1 MNLRVM
7 RVSIALWWG
16 SLTTLFG
23 VVPMLFIHLPTPAL
37 AGGMAARL
45 FSAQTYV
52 SLACG
57 LVLLLG
63 LSVAGKEAS
72 ENAATQSERR
82 VCAVLVA
89 LALLA
94 VVGVEWGAAPHI
106 VARDNLKF
114 WHALGTGLFSA
125 QWLCC
130 TALLWRLSGQR

>member
-1 MNLRVM
+1 MNLQVM

-45 FSAQTYV
+45 FSAETYV
-52 SLACG
+52 SMTCG

-63 LSVAGKEAS
+63 LWMAGEKTS
-72 ENAATQSERR
+72 ENAATRSERR
-82 VCAVLVA
+82 VCAVLVT
-89 LALLA
+89 LALLS

-130 TALLWRLSGQR
+130 TALLWRLNEQR